1 MDENGGIEGPGMTDG
16 EGGDKREEAGR
27 KRPRVTRALL
37 WLGGAALGLLLL
49 VGVVNIL
56 APRAMGRVFVGPP
69 TPTPS
74 PIAARPKAAIIDQ
87 TGYSFPS
94 PDFIAEARDTLEEA
108 GYEVEYFAPEEIT
121 VGFYRTLP
129 DKGFDFILFQTH
141 STSEVMVT
149 DENKEESDYAPG
161 PFLFTTELYAQQ
173 RYLTLQVSDQVRASE
188 LFFEGSP
195 LLFAVGPE
203 FVRRSMRGLFP
214 DTVIVIGGCQSL
226 AAPDLARAF
235 LEKGASTVIGWDEMV
250 NLSHNNEAVLR
261 LLEALLVEG
270 ASAEEA
276 VERAMAD
283 VGLDPRYES
292 SLDVMQ

>member
-1 MDENGGIEGPGMTDG
+1 
-16 EGGDKREEAGR
+16 
-27 KRPRVTRALL
+27 
-37 WLGGAALGLLLL
+37 
-49 VGVVNIL
+49 
-56 APRAMGRVFVGPP
+56 
-69 TPTPS
+69 
-74 PIAARPKAAIIDQ
+74 
-87 TGYSFPS
+87 
-94 PDFIAEARDTLEEA
+94 
-108 GYEVEYFAPEEIT
+108 VEYVAPEEVT
-121 VGFYRTLP
+121 VSFYRTLP
-129 DKGFDFILFQTH
+129 DKGYDFILFQTH
-141 STSEVMVT
+141 STSQVMVA
-149 DENKEESDYAPG
+149 DEDESDYAPG
-161 PFLFTTELYAQQ
+161 PFLFTAELYAQQ

-226 AAPDLARAF
+226 AAPDLAQAF

-276 VERAMAD
+276 VERTMAD

-292 SLDVMQ
+292 SLDVLQ